1 MFYQAQFDFL
11 LQMLSNMH
19 LHYSVFPIQ
28 RPPLS
33 DIDLHLREL
42 LDITHDYSALEA
54 YFRRH
59 LKENTICHITDSFY
73 CHYSCLLLPDL
84 PEKTMLVVGPYVTDV
99 LSKPD
104 LMQIIE
110 KNALP
115 PQVFPSCEKYFFN
128 VPYLSDH
135 NTLTVLLNTFGAAV
149 WGGMD
154 HFAVDYLT
162 DHVPEHHDS
171 HTVHSSSA
179 AETKN
184 TLFDMQA
191 LEQRYA
197 LENEFLQ
204 AVSQGLSHKAQMLI
218 GNATPAHTQNRSPDT
233 LSSLKYYLIVL
244 NTLLRKAAE
253 KGSVHPLHIDQLSSD
268 FAFKIDRCNSANAG
282 QRLLQ
287 EMIHKYCLLVK
298 NHSMKGYS
306 LLVQKV
312 ITRIDSDL
320 TADLSLNALATLLSI
335 NASYLS
341 NLFKKETGST
351 LTEYVNRRRIEHG
364 ILLLNSTTLQVQ
376 TIAQYCGIPDVNYFT
391 KLFKRYIGKTP
402 KDYRESVHHPGR

>member
-1 MFYQAQFDFL
+1 MFYQAEFDFL
-11 LQMLSNMH
+11 QHVLSNMH
-19 LHYSVFPIQ
+19 LHYSMI
-28 RPPLS
+28 LAGS
-33 DIDLHLREL
+33 AIDWGTDLHLREL
-42 LDITHDYSALEA
+42 LGLTQDYEMLTTFARQHMKS
-54 YFRRH
+54 
-59 LKENTICHITDSFY
+59 NTIYHFTDPFL
-73 CHYSCLLLPDL
+73 CHYSCLRLPDTEEDTIFL
-84 PEKTMLVVGPYVTDV
+84 IGPYVTEL

-104 LMQIIE
+104 LMQLIE
-110 KNALP
+110 HNALP
-115 PQVFPSCEKYFFN
+115 PQVFPFCEKYFYN
-128 VPYLSDH
+128 VPYLADH
-135 NTLTVLLNTFGAAV
+135 NSLTVILNTFASKI
-149 WGGMD
+149 WGGMEN
-154 HFAVDYLT
+154 FSVEFVSNTMT
-162 DHVPEHHDS
+162 D
-171 HTVHSSSA
+171 TSSVRTHENLS
-179 AETKN
+179 EQEN
-184 TLFDMQA
+184 TLFEMQA
-191 LEQRYA
+191 LEHRYA
-197 LENEFLQ
+197 IENEFMQ
-204 AVSQGLSHKAQMLI
+204 AVSQGLSHKARMLI
-218 GNATPAHTQNRSPDT
+218 ANSIPAHTQTRALDSISNT
-233 LSSLKYYLIVL
+233 KYYLIVL

-253 KGSVHPLHIDQLSSD
+253 QGSVHPLHIDQLSTD
-268 FAFKIDRCNSANAG
+268 FAYKIDRCNSIESANK
-282 QRLLQ
+282 LLQ

-320 TADLSLNALATLLSI
+320 TADLSLNAVAALLNI